1 MEKFSIS
8 RLVGAPPGYVGYE
21 EGGQLTEKV
30 RRKPYSI
37 VLLDEIEKAHPDVF
51 NLLLQVLDDGH
62 MTDGLGRKID
72 FKNTILIMTS
82 NIGARQLADF
92 GSGVGFGTKAREESR
107 DENAK
112 SVIENALRKAF
123 SPEFLNRIDDMIL
136 FKSLSRESIHK
147 IIDLEL
153 DKLYGRINELGYS
166 IEMSETAKDLI
177 VEKGYDEKFGAR
189 PLKRA
194 IQKFIEDPLAE
205 EIIKSN
211 LKEGDRIKIDL
222 EDGKEDLTINIEK
235 GKTKAK

>member
-1 MEKFSIS
+1 
-8 RLVGAPPGYVGYE
+8 
-21 EGGQLTEKV
+21 
-30 RRKPYSI
+30 
-37 VLLDEIEKAHPDVF
+37 
-51 NLLLQVLDDGH
+51 

-112 SVIENALRKAF
+112 SVIQNALRKAF

-136 FKSLSRESIHK
+136 FKSLDRESIHK

-153 DKLYGRINELGYS
+153 VKLYGRINDLGYQ
-166 IEMSETAKDLI
+166 IIMSDVSKDFI
-177 VEKGYDEKFGAR
+177 VDKGYDEKFGAR

-211 LKEGDRIKIDL
+211 LNEGDTIQIDLKEGQ
-222 EDGKEDLTINIEK
+222 EELTISISK
-235 GKTKAK
+235 GKSGSKSKSKNS